1 MRRTTKLFA
10 ALACLLL
17 AGLPAATQAQQIDQ
31 AVQDLAG
38 QILDSLQ
45 AEGKTKIAVIE
56 LTDLSGQVTPLG
68 RLVAEEMISQLFT
81 RGGTRLKLVE
91 RAKLDEVLGE
101 QRLGVKGLLEKQ
113 NVETFGRILGVQAI
127 LTGTVAV
134 FDDRVRINAR
144 LIAVPSAE
152 LFATASTYLSRVGLA
167 ESFFQPEKNEAAET
181 GGGTGKAPSPGPG
194 PVATKEFKG
203 ISYELLGCVRET
215 RLITCHLV
223 LINNGADREYS
234 LHVTYNSKTF
244 LYDQRGHQFL
254 VSRVRLG
261 DVEVTRNTAKKFLI
275 TEIPNEAK
283 LYFEGVPSTIEFIKI
298 LHLSTKDGDVEFR
311 DVHFTEQVGG

>member
-134 FDDRVRINAR
+134 FDDRVQVFFSAPRNPGDAVKLSWDAER
-144 LIAVPSAE
+144 LHR
-152 LFATASTYLSRVGLA
+152 L
-167 ESFFQPEKNEAAET
+167 ET
-181 GGGTGKAPSPGPG
+181 
-194 PVATKEFKG
+194 
-203 ISYELLGCVRET
+203 
-215 RLITCHLV
+215 
-223 LINNGADREYS
+223 
-234 LHVTYNSKTF
+234 
-244 LYDQRGHQFL
+244 
-254 VSRVRLG
+254 
-261 DVEVTRNTAKKFLI
+261 
-275 TEIPNEAK
+275 
-283 LYFEGVPSTIEFIKI
+283 
-298 LHLSTKDGDVEFR
+298 
-311 DVHFTEQVGG
+311 